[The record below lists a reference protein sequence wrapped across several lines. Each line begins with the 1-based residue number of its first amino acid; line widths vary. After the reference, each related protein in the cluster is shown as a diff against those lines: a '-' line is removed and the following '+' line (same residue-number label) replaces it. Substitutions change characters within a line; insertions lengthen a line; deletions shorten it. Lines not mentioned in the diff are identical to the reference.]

1 MNETEAI
8 EIINY
13 INSKYQEKVPSIVRT
28 LIRGKI
34 KKIENFP
41 ASELP
46 LSLRKCTVEELL
58 LLVQEGLRR
67 GIVKL

>member
-1 MNETEAI
+1 MNQYEI
-8 EIINY
+8 NEIINY
-13 INSKYQEKVPSIVRT
+13 INSKYHEKVHSTIRT

-34 KKIENFP
+34 KKIETLPLN
-41 ASELP
+41 ELP

-58 LLVQEGLRR
+58 LIVQEGLRG

>member
-1 MNETEAI
+1 MNEIEAA

-13 INSKYQEKVPSIVRT
+13 INNKYQENVHSVIRT
-28 LIRGKI
+28 LISGKI
-34 KKIENFP
+34 KKIENFQTN
-41 ASELP
+41 ELP

-67 GIVKL
+67 GSVRL